1 MWTLGR
7 YTNLFRAAVY
17 PRMFFEHG
25 DDGRPIHFSAYDPE
39 GGTFDGRGASDSGF
53 WDAYRTVYPLN
64 SLLHTKQWGLQMEGW
79 LNAFKEGGW
88 LPSWSAPGDRG
99 AMTGNMQD
107 ASIADAIVKRKWLP
121 KETFNASLAWEAV
134 AKDAY
139 TIDPKGRKGLAL
151 YEKCVLRPIRHY
163 C

>member
-1 MWTLGR
+1 MTAIRFITQRTTQRDVLSQ
-7 YTNLFRAAVY
+7 VC
-17 PRMFFEHG
+17 
-25 DDGRPIHFSAYDPE
+25 RPSVGSQCKALVPCLKCVPA
-39 GGTFDGRGASDSGF
+39 GRGASDSGF

-121 KETFNASLAWEAV
+121 ETFNASLAWDAV

-139 TIDPKGRKGLAL
+139 TIDSKGRKGLAL
-151 YEKCVLRPIRHY
+151 YEKYLFRLGGCS
-163 C
+163 